1 METFARLSGMPS
13 DSFWRLRRP
22 VAVEASLALLAL
34 LAARRLRGSE
44 HSREPGAGNCW
55 NCWNF
60 NLIMMVNIC

>member
-34 LAARRLRGSE
+34 LVLALLAARRLRGSE
-44 HSREPGAGNCW
+44 QSREPVMSH
-55 NCWNF
+55 
-60 NLIMMVNIC
+60 LHLQEL